1 MLSAIYLSV
10 GRRPKQGIKV
20 IEILI
25 DGVKSNGN
33 QEKRVLRETAKLSQ
47 LEYLKVFQI
56 VKSNVEKCILGQ
68 QSEKVP
74 LKRAD
79 ELEVV
84 LNRGG
89 FVSKE
94 VTFSKQDLPESLSD
108 HGKMLKNEKVPEKG
122 CYFTGH
128 VRNRFC

>member
-1 MLSAIYLSV
+1 M
-10 GRRPKQGIKV
+10 

-74 LKRAD
+74 LTRAD

-108 HGKMLKNEKVPEKG
+108 HGKTLKNEK
-122 CYFTGH
+122 FSS
-128 VRNRFC
+128 RNILNISF

>member
-20 IEILI
+20 TEILI

-56 VKSNVEKCILGQ
+56 VKSNVAKCILGQ

-108 HGKMLKNEKVPEKG
+108 HGKTLKNEK
-122 CYFTGH
+122 FSS
-128 VRNRFC
+128 RNILNISF

>member
-25 DGVKSNGN
+25 DEVKSNEN

-108 HGKMLKNEKVPEKG
+108 HGKTLKNEK
-122 CYFTGH
+122 FSS
-128 VRNRFC
+128 RNILNISF

>member
-25 DGVKSNGN
+25 DEIKSNGN

-108 HGKMLKNEKVPEKG
+108 HGKTLKNEK
-122 CYFTGH
+122 FSS
-128 VRNRFC
+128 RNILNISF